1 MVAMTLLSEIDYKKT
16 KNNVRQLLKKCRS
29 LQRMSGVQVHLQ
41 SPVLSDMPRYHSNRN
56 NVEASMIHLFR
67 DVSKKSID
75 EAKRC
80 REQVAAIEKTL
91 QLLPDVSREILYYS
105 YCVPNYYSMAKL
117 SRTIKV
123 YRENEFGQVEEITYS
138 IKNIEKLKDNALIE
152 FAEAYHYENLIVQKK

>member
-1 MVAMTLLSEIDYKKT
+1 MTLLSEIDYKKT

-67 DVSKKSID
+67 DVSKKSMD

-80 REQVAAIEKTL
+80 RKQVEAIEKTL

-105 YCVPNYYSMAKL
+105 YCAPNYYSMAKL